1 MDVLY
6 SSTLSIY
13 KNILEQFNPAL
24 ENLVYLGN
32 NYMQALNVL
41 SDAAGVYFKA
51 IKKIGEQALESTTSQ
66 ALGRILVQ
74 MAESQTHL
82 NAGLELVLQTFH
94 GEILQHI
101 EKNTKLDMQFINDSR
116 KRYELEYQRR
126 AASLDKGMSEVWK
139 MERTRDKNLREM
151 KESVNRLHLDMQAF
165 VSESQRAAELE
176 EKRRYRFLAE
186 KHCMLSNTFLQFY
199 NRARGILQSRVPQWK
214 EQVDASRNQPV
225 NHTPNKPSP
234 AQGYTTS
241 HPASGLLETE
251 RPLEEF
257 NSFMSRSSNSI
268 NQEVE
273 RDGRRTPDPGRRTM
287 QRTSSVGSLASDQQ
301 RSRSNS
307 FGEVAIAAAV
317 VAATGADEAGARVQ
331 ALANHST
338 SGNKTLLRFSKGDII
353 QVLVP
358 EARNGWL
365 YGKLEGSAMTG
376 WFPEAYV
383 KFLEDERD
391 EELPPRSFP
400 LRGAHSV
407 GTLLD
412 NSSDLPVADYQV
424 TSDAM
429 TSRSTPASKDNSRRS
444 SVASTTSHGK
454 FSDHPREL
462 FPRGTNPFATVK
474 LRPTVTNDRSAPL
487 IR

>member
-1 MDVLY
+1 MDVFY
-6 SSTLSIY
+6 ASTINIY

-24 ENLVYLGN
+24 DNLVYLGN

-41 SDAAGVYFKA
+41 SDAAEVYFKA
-51 IKKIGEQALESTTSQ
+51 IKKIGEQALESATSQ
-66 ALGRILVQ
+66 TLGRILVH
-74 MAESQTHL
+74 MADSQIHL
-82 NAGLELVLQTFH
+82 TAGLELVLQTFH
-94 GEILQHI
+94 GELLQHL
-101 EKNTKLDMQFINDSR
+101 EKNTKLDMQFINDSQ

-126 AASLDKGMSEVWK
+126 AANLDKGMSEVWR
-139 MERTRDKNLREM
+139 MERKRDKNLQQM
-151 KESVNRLHLDMQAF
+151 KESVNRLHLDMQGF

-186 KHCMLSNTFLQFY
+186 KHCVLSSSFLQFY

-214 EQVDASRNQPV
+214 EQVDASRSQSTNLASGKASQ
-225 NHTPNKPSP
+225 H
-234 AQGYTTS
+234 QGYSSS
-241 HPASGLLETE
+241 HSASGLLETQ

-268 NQEVE
+268 VQEVE
-273 RDGRRTPDPGRRTM
+273 LEEHRLPDPRRRSM
-287 QRTSSVGSLASDQQ
+287 QRTSSMGSLNSEQQ

-317 VAATGADEAGARVQ
+317 IAAVGAEEGGARVQ
-331 ALANHST
+331 ALVNHST

-365 YGKLEGSAMTG
+365 YGKLEQSTMTG

-383 KFLEDERD
+383 KSLEDERHED
-391 EELPPRSFP
+391 LPPRSYP
-400 LRGAHSV
+400 LRSAHSA

-412 NSSDLPVADYQV
+412 SSNELPAADYRV
-424 TSDAM
+424 TADTMS
-429 TSRSTPASKDNSRRS
+429 SRSTSTSKNNSRRES
-444 SVASTTSHGK
+444 IASTTSQGK
-454 FSDHPREL
+454 FSGHPREL